1 MATILVVDDEFGIAE
16 VLDAA
21 LTDAGHRVVT
31 AMNGREGLR
40 RLAEVTPDIVF
51 LDFMM
56 PVMNGP
62 AMLREMQSTPAYRA
76 IPVVLMSSLP
86 EATVAALSN
95 SYRAFLRKPFVLRS
109 AIDVMGRILGTG
121 RAG

>member
-1 MATILVVDDEFGIAE
+1 VATILVVDDEFGIAE

-40 RLAEVTPDIVF
+40 QLAEVTPDIVF
-51 LDFMM
+51 LDVMM